1 MSLTTSQQHKVFLQK
16 RSLSGEM
23 KQVPGQIFTTM
34 VSPLVTPM
42 VSPKPTISCSLCSDV
57 FPGAKE
63 LGLHI
68 LTAHC
73 DAHPETPSASPNIQ
87 QSPNVQH
94 NVVIEGSPGM
104 SMEVEVDPLEPTVR
118 QEVKSVQE
126 SPPQQTENA
135 LKSTPTT
142 ITPRQQGLPALNLPR
157 QPTPNELKQKFMIYR
172 LSDTS
177 SRYICLVC
185 DKMYTSRYNIR
196 MHMNLH
202 SGNNVH
208 KCAFCGRNFAHK
220 HVYES
225 HVRTHT
231 GERPF
236 SCGKCERK
244 FGDRSNC
251 SSHRKRCTGSNSG
264 PTPPESPVP
273 AVSPINPSNLKS
285 GQSINIAPNVSI
297 TPINKSKKAD
307 SSDTSESGIFEYPEM
322 DTDTLEDLA
331 LTFEPQIVSV
341 QSISA
346 NEPDDKAELINMGYI
361 AEEDDDEDDDSE
373 EMMIEPDISLDYD
386 DIEEL
391 IEEPEAQQ
399 SHSIT
404 ILTAQKPVSTTIFTC
419 SFCNVKYSQQP
430 MLLEHLSTHID
441 IPSEPTQS
449 DIEQGFMAIYYT
461 SRPKFMCLSCG
472 KLFATAESV
481 NLHLNIH
488 YEDKIYA
495 CEHCEKIFAHKHVYE
510 SHRKISHQDKEK
522 SQEYDCK
529 FCNNIFPNSISLN
542 NHERS
547 CKLKPKELP
556 NDTQPTESIADKM
569 ILQIQT
575 PVNKDALTLNN
586 NLSSPINNNTQESP
600 RKIKPKANRPP
611 PKLILLNSDT
621 SEYNKKDIEHDEH
634 IIINEPVIKT
644 EKPEEVEEKPR
655 LLTLAPKPTMTL
667 LSDEAKKI
675 FNTSAPQRRSSGSN
689 PRAHKIIDTDHGREY
704 IPDTNSNNIIHLE
717 GIYPPPDSSEHKKGY
732 MLRPV
737 GPGGQQRYICVE
749 CGKHYTTSYNVRMHR
764 NIHLGKNLYTCKF
777 CNKEFSHKHVWETH
791 ERVHTGE
798 RPFKCPTCPKDFAD
812 RSNYNS
818 HKKIC
823 LRLQQ
828 QAFGTP
834 SIMQS

>member
-1 MSLTTSQQHKVFLQK
+1 MSLSTSSQQHKVFLQK

-23 KQVPGQIFTTM
+23 KQVPGQIFTSM
-34 VSPLVTPM
+34 VSPPR
-42 VSPKPTISCSLCSDV
+42 PTISCSLCNDV

-73 DAHPETPSASPNIQ
+73 DTAQPDTPMTSPMTSPN
-87 QSPNVQH
+87 SHH
-94 NVVIEGSPGM
+94 NLVIEGSPGM
-104 SMEVEVDPLEPTVR
+104 SMEVEVDPLEQTVR
-118 QEVKSVQE
+118 LEVKPVQE
-126 SPPQQTENA
+126 SQPDNKENIV
-135 LKSTPTT
+135 KCTPTT
-142 ITPRQQGLPALNLPR
+142 IAPRQQGLPALNLPR
-157 QPTPNELKQKFMIYR
+157 QPTANELKQKFMIYR

-185 DKMYTSRYNIR
+185 GKMYTSRYNIR

-236 SCGKCERK
+236 SCGKCERR

-251 SSHRKRCTGSNSG
+251 SSHRKRCNGTNSG
-264 PTPPESPVP
+264 PTPPESPIP
-273 AVSPINPSNLKS
+273 ALSPVNPGSLKS

-297 TPINKSKKAD
+297 TPISKSKKAD

-346 NEPDDKAELINMGYI
+346 AEPDNQAELINMGYI
-361 AEEDDDEDDDSE
+361 AEDDDEDDDSE

-391 IEEPEAQQ
+391 IEEPEAQLK
-399 SHSIT
+399 STHSIT

-430 MLLEHLSTHID
+430 MLFDHLSTHID

-449 DIEQGFMAIYYT
+449 DVEQGYMAIYYT
-461 SRPKFMCLSCG
+461 STPKFMCLSCG

-510 SHRKISHQDKEK
+510 SHRKIAHQDKEK
-522 SQEYDCK
+522 SQEFDCK

-542 NHERS
+542 NHERN
-547 CKLKPKELP
+547 CKLKPKEITP
-556 NDTQPTESIADKM
+556 EVEPSESIAEKM

-575 PVNKDALTLNN
+575 PVNKDTLTMNT
-586 NLSSPINNNTQESP
+586 NLSPMNNNTQESP
-600 RKIKPKANRPP
+600 KKIKPKANRPP

-621 SEYNKKDIEHDEH
+621 SEYIKKENDDH
-634 IIINEPVIKT
+634 IIINEPDIKT
-644 EKPEEVEEKPR
+644 EKPDELEEKPR

-667 LSDEAKKI
+667 LSEEAKKI

-689 PRAHKIIDTDHGREY
+689 PRAHKIVETDHGREY

-717 GIYPPPDSSEHKKGY
+717 GIYPAPDSSEHKKGY

-737 GPGGQQRYICVE
+737 GEEIY
-749 CGKHYTTSYNVRMHR
+749 
-764 NIHLGKNLYTCKF
+764 
-777 CNKEFSHKHVWETH
+777 
-791 ERVHTGE
+791 
-798 RPFKCPTCPKDFAD
+798 
-812 RSNYNS
+812 
-818 HKKIC
+818 
-823 LRLQQ
+823 
-828 QAFGTP
+828 
-834 SIMQS
+834 